1 LQNAKYLSGND
12 SNFGFDGCFGSRGK
26 LAFDTK
32 DSFRPDNKR
41 KMSKM
46 WGDGD
51 VSEPNKSFLKEKRGL
66 NINGLYID
74 GYMTMYYM

>member
-1 LQNAKYLSGND
+1 
-12 SNFGFDGCFGSRGK
+12 
-26 LAFDTK
+26 
-32 DSFRPDNKR
+32 
-41 KMSKM
+41 MSKM